1 MKSELKSLLKTEPA
15 VCREQKKALVGY
27 NNDTNVCFNIKFK
40 SVAKYKALLL
50 VPVFSLK
57 VSHYFCLLSLFKIEI
72 INLFYFVSKCIN
84 DKIIFTTTYV
94 IVSVHYK
101 SLASNRLLTFISSQ
115 NIRNLKW

>member
-1 MKSELKSLLKTEPA
+1 MKSELKNLLKPEPA

-50 VPVFSLK
+50 VPVFSLR
-57 VSHYFCLLSLFKIEI
+57 VSHYFCLLSLFKIGI
-72 INLFYFVSKCIN
+72 INLFYFVLKCIN

-101 SLASNRLLTFISSQ
+101 SLASNQLLTFISSQ
-115 NIRNLKW
+115 KYEKP

>member
-50 VPVFSLK
+50 VPVFFFESQPLLLLVKSKLRSLTC
-57 VSHYFCLLSLFKIEI
+57 FILFQNVLMI
-72 INLFYFVSKCIN
+72 
-84 DKIIFTTTYV
+84 
-94 IVSVHYK
+94 K
-101 SLASNRLLTFISSQ
+101 SYSQKLT
-115 NIRNLKW
+115 